1 MEGRP
6 LARRLAAQ
14 GKRVTGMREREHHPL
29 LNVGSLVVCG
39 LLAGVVVAA
48 LAFPMVVVSGL
59 VAKAGV
65 DSFDQLPAD
74 VDVPTAPQISYV
86 YASDGKTL
94 LAMLY
99 DENRRDVPLSSVAT
113 VMQQAIVASEDSRF
127 FGHRGVDIKGV
138 ARAFVANQRSN
149 TTQGA
154 STLTMQ
160 YVRLAIAYSA
170 RTPQQV
176 IDATERTPARKLREM
191 KYSMALEKK
200 LSKQQILERYLN
212 IASFGHRAWGVF
224 AASQVYFDKE
234 PKDLTLGEAA
244 LLAGLL
250 KAPSAYDPTTPEGF
264 RAALERRDTYVLP
277 QMLKLGYV
285 TEAQVEE
292 TKKAVLKIVGKDTP
306 EGCGSTLRP
315 ELGASFFCDFL
326 YRWWLEQPMF
336 GADGY
341 ERETRLKGGG
351 YSIITTL
358 DVAVQRAAKKNIE
371 DQVKTGDYRALMIAG
386 LEPGTGRVQALAVN
400 RNYSNDQTN
409 NGPNTN
415 PAKRGLK
422 GNYPDTTIPLL
433 TGGGDVVGYQAG
445 STFKMFTL
453 VAALERGFPLAYTI
467 DAISPQPTSYIVDR
481 SGEAACP
488 GTNKYCPVNANPQ
501 WMNGPRNMWT
511 GMGRSVNTYWVPL
524 QERVGAENVVA
535 VAKKLGIKFRAK
547 GTREHPSDAEF
558 AGNPAYAHNWG
569 PFTLGVAATTPL
581 ELTNAYATLAA
592 EGKYCEPLPV
602 LEVRN
607 PDGSKLD
614 GINPRCSQVVAPDVA
629 RAATDVLRCPVGDQS
644 AYRQCDGATAGD
656 TRDIVN
662 KPIAGKTGTTDHDW
676 TAGLVVMTR
685 QLAIGGLLADPD
697 NPRPKARMTHN
708 AVNAAVAR
716 TLHDGMVGKPAMN
729 FTPPSQEIAFG
740 KQDMPLDV
748 RCQSIA
754 AAQAR
759 LKAAGYRVAVT
770 NVPVPSTCPPGT
782 VGQVEITGT
791 PGRGGTAT
799 IRPSAG
805 RRGG

>member
-1 MEGRP
+1 
-6 LARRLAAQ
+6 
-14 GKRVTGMREREHHPL
+14 MREREHHPL
-29 LNVGSLVVCG
+29 LNACSLLVCG
-39 LLAGVVVAA
+39 LLGGLVVAA
-48 LAFPMVVVSGL
+48 LVFPVVVVPGL

-74 VDVPTAPQISYV
+74 VDVPTAPQVSYV
-86 YASDGKTL
+86 YASDGRTL

-113 VMQQAIVASEDSRF
+113 VMQQAIVASEDARF
-127 FGHRGVDIKGV
+127 YGHRGVDIKGV
-138 ARAFVANQRSN
+138 ARAFVANQRSD

-170 RTPQQV
+170 RTSQQV

-191 KYSMALEKK
+191 KYAMTLEKK
-200 LSKQQILERYLN
+200 LTKQQILERYLN
-212 IASFGHRAWGVF
+212 IASFGHRAWGIF
-224 AASQVYFDKE
+224 AASQVYFAKE

-250 KAPSAYDPTTPEGF
+250 KAPSAYDPTTPEGLQ
-264 RAALERRDTYVLP
+264 AALERRDTYVLP

-292 TKKAVLKIVGKDTP
+292 TRNAKLEIVGRSTP
-306 EGCGSTLRP
+306 EGCGSVLRP
-315 ELGASFFCDFL
+315 ELGASYFCDYL

-336 GADGY
+336 GADAY
-341 ERETRLKGGG
+341 EREIRLKSGG

-358 DVAVQRAAKKNIE
+358 DVNLQRAARKNVE

-400 RNYSNDQTN
+400 RNFSNDQSN
-409 NGPNTN
+409 NGANTN

-422 GNYPDTTIPLL
+422 GNHPNTTVPLL

-453 VAALERGFPLAYTI
+453 VAALERGLPLSYTI
-467 DAISPQPTSYIVDR
+467 DTISPQPTSYIVD
-481 SGEAACP
+481 SNGEAACP
-488 GTNKYCPVNANPQ
+488 RTNRYCPVNANPS

-524 QERVGAENVVA
+524 QERVGAEHVVA

-547 GTREHPSDAEF
+547 GTPEHPSDAEF
-558 AGNPAYAHNWG
+558 AGNPAYAHDWG
-569 PFTLGVAATTPL
+569 PFTLGVASTTPL

-592 EGKYCEPLPV
+592 DGRYCEPLPV
-602 LEVRN
+602 VEVRN
-607 PDGSKLD
+607 PDGSKVAGLD
-614 GINPRCSQVVAPDVA
+614 PRCSQVVAPDVA
-629 RAATDVLRCPVGDQS
+629 RAAIDVLRCPVGDQS
-644 AYRQCDGATAGD
+644 AYGQCDGATAAD
-656 TRDIVN
+656 TRGIVN

-676 TAGLVVMTR
+676 TAGLIVMTR

-697 NPRPKARMTHN
+697 NPHPRARMTHEE
-708 AVNAAVAR
+708 VNRAVAR
-716 TLHDGMVGKPAMN
+716 TLRDGMVGKPAVN
-729 FTPPSQEIAFG
+729 FAPPSQEIAFG
-740 KQDMPLDV
+740 KPGKPPDL
-748 RCQSIA
+748 RCQSIP

-759 LKAAGYRVAVT
+759 LQTAGYRVAVN
-770 NVPVPSTCPPGT
+770 NVPVPSACPAGT
-782 VGQVEITGT
+782 VGRVDTTGL

-799 IRPSAG
+799 IHPSAG
-805 RRGG
+805 RGR